1 MSGTA
6 RFFASN
12 FANAL
17 LVIFLT
23 VLVTSAAFNFVH
35 EKEAWGRVYEAVE
48 AEVRRFV
55 IENPRA
61 TPEDIER
68 YRQYRESY
76 WVSFYGLD
84 QPLVFRILVTTYR
97 TLTMDFGEARILYT
111 AYGHTKDVKSIIL
124 TAMGRTALLF
134 TTATLLNIAFG
145 ILLGVFIAS
154 KVGSALDKAVGI
166 LAMVTNAVPLYWFGA
181 IMIWLFAYRLNLFPA
196 ASWRPIPPY
205 VAENPLELVKWF
217 AWHMFIPIASMLILG
232 VFGWAWSIRAVVV
245 EKYSEDFVMVL
256 RAKGLPERYIRY
268 KHVLRAAAPPVVTMA
283 TLSITGSLFGAIVS
297 EVLFQWPGMGTLYYT
312 ALRNNDTIVV
322 LADTYAFVVLFVV
335 AKLVLDLVYG
345 LLDPRIRIRR

>member
-12 FANAL
+12 LANAL

-23 VLVTSAAFNFVH
+23 VLITSTAFNFVH

-48 AEVRRFV
+48 SEVRRFV
-55 IENPRA
+55 IESPRA

-76 WVSFYGLD
+76 WISFYGLD
-84 QPLVFRILVTTYR
+84 QPIVSRIVMTTYR
-97 TLTMDFGEARILYT
+97 TLIMDFGEARILYT
-111 AYGHTKDVKSIIL
+111 AYGHTKDVRSIIL

-145 ILLGVFIAS
+145 ILLGIFIAS
-154 KVGSALDKAVGI
+154 KVGTALDKAAGV
-166 LAMVTNAVPLYWFGA
+166 LAMVTNAIPLYWFGA
-181 IMIWLFAYRLNLFPA
+181 IMIWLLAYRLNLFPP

-205 VAENPLELVKWF
+205 VAENPLELVRWF
-217 AWHMFIPIASMLILG
+217 AWHMFIPIVSMLILG
-232 VFGWAWSIRAVVV
+232 VFSWAWSIRAVVV

-268 KHVLRAAAPPVVTMA
+268 RHVLRAAAPPIVTMA
-283 TLSITGSLFGAIVS
+283 TLSVTGSLFGAIVS
-297 EVLFQWPGMGTLYYT
+297 EVLFQWPGMGMLYYT

-322 LADTYAFVVLFVV
+322 LADTYAFVVLFVI
-335 AKLVLDLVYG
+335 AKLLLDVIYG